1 MLAAVAQE
9 IHRAARKNDSVCR
22 MGGEEFLMICQNTDL
37 KAALL
42 AADRLRRTI
51 EAMKIEAGGVQIRTS
66 VSIGVASREP
76 RMAAS
81 DALVNAADR
90 ALYRAK
96 ETGRNRSCIIVN
108 GQLRC
113 LP

>member
-1 MLAAVAQE
+1 M
-9 IHRAARKNDSVCR
+9 CR
-22 MGGEEFLMICQNTDL
+22 LGGEEFLMTCPNTDI

-51 EAMKIEAGGVQIRTS
+51 EALQIDVEGTVIRST

-76 RMAAS
+76 KMADS
-81 DALVNAADR
+81 GALVNAADR

-96 ETGRNRSCIIVN
+96 ERGRNRSCIIIQ

-113 LP
+113 IP

>member
-1 MLAAVAQE
+1 
-9 IHRAARKNDSVCR
+9 
-22 MGGEEFLMICQNTDL
+22 MICQNADL
-37 KAALL
+37 KSALL

-51 EAMKIEAGGVQIRTS
+51 EAMTIEAEGATIRTT

-76 RMAAS
+76 RMGES

-96 ETGRNRSCIIVN
+96 QSGRNRSCIIV
-108 GQLRC
+108 QDKLRC

>member
-1 MLAAVAQE
+1 
-9 IHRAARKNDSVCR
+9 
-22 MGGEEFLMICQNTDL
+22 MICQNADL

-51 EAMKIEAGGVQIRTS
+51 EAMKIEAGGATIRTT
-66 VSIGVASREP
+66 VSIGVASRDP
-76 RMAAS
+76 RMADT

-96 ETGRNRSCIIVN
+96 EGGRNRSCVIVN